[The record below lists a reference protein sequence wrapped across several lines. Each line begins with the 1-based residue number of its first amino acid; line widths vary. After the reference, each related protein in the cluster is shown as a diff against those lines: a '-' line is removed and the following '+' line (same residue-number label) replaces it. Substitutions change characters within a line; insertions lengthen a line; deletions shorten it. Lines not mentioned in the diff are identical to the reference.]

1 MHYSRS
7 SRLHCLL
14 AGLLLAFVCA
24 AVPAAQ
30 SADRHGSAR
39 SRARTVLQRSGVRGG
54 LVVHLG
60 CGDGSLTAALR
71 ASDRFLVQGLAR
83 EREDVTRA
91 RLNIQSRGGYGP
103 VSVRKSDGRR
113 LPYADNTVKLL
124 VSEQA
129 LSLPEEEVMRA
140 LAPRGVVCVEKD
152 GRWTTRT
159 SPWPADID
167 EWRHSWHGADSNP
180 VADDTEV
187 GPPRHIQWVGK
198 PRWQRHH
205 DTVPSTTTMVSSGGR
220 LFYIADVAPA
230 SLAGKDVDRWFLVA
244 RDAFSGTILWKQPM
258 KDWGAKSWSSTW
270 LGRGNQPY
278 EISKRL
284 VAGRDT
290 VYVTLGFD
298 APVTALDAASGEKL
312 RTFEDTEGASE
323 ILHCDGRLV
332 VAVRNRP
339 GRPGRN
345 KESVKE
351 FVCALDSDSGK
362 MLWKSR
368 SYVGLHANAG
378 SGDGIQ
384 CLRPFGRLEL
394 AAADGKVF
402 LVNQEAVTCLDMA
415 TGEKMWEQPRPD
427 VPREWVMHW
436 STRSKDTGRLVYADE
451 TLLLAQPEIEVF
463 NPYDT
468 IPGTLY
474 AYDAE
479 TGRRMWQQLY
489 GDWSHVDYQPDL
501 FVVDDRVWVHKH
513 LKDKQTDDYELL
525 GLDLET
531 GEVKRR
537 FSTTRAFD
545 VGHHHRCYSNR
556 STTEFVLSSHRGVEF
571 LELDTGTNWLNHWV
585 RGTCLFGYL
594 PCNGLLYAPPDP
606 CECFARTK
614 LNGYYAL
621 SADQERALDLPV
633 DSWKRPLE
641 KGPAYGQA
649 AQEAAPGSES
659 WPTWRHDARRSG
671 SASTSISGDLETA
684 WSARVG
690 DGLTSPTVGYGRIYT
705 SIRARHQVVALDAET
720 GEPSWSYTAGGRV
733 DTPPTLYEGLALF
746 GARDGW
752 VYCVTADEG
761 RLVWKRRIAPQARF
775 VGAYDGVESAWPLH
789 GSVLVENDLAYVVAG
804 RSSYLDGGIFA
815 CALKP
820 RTGKVV
826 KERNIY
832 SPDPETGRQPYGAG
846 NTWSVPGALN
856 DILTSDGAAVYMRRR
871 KLFDGSD
878 SSAAPVFATGGMLDN
893 SFFSRIRWG
902 RNDTDAGELAVFD
915 GPHTYGI
922 EAYPGSGKGTGR
934 SEFFWPGKDGYRL
947 FRTRK
952 NGGERG
958 QGWSRHI
965 PVRGKAMILAGD
977 NLVVAG
983 PPDVTPADDPLA
995 AFEGREGGRL
1005 WTISVSDGRPRQKLK
1020 LDSPPVWQGLAAAR
1034 GRLYLAD
1041 REGNLHCFTRE

>member
-1 MHYSRS
+1 MHHPRS
-7 SRLHCLL
+7 SRLHNLL
-14 AGLLLAFVCA
+14 TILLFICIGATVTAAG
-24 AVPAAQ
+24 
-30 SADRHGSAR
+30 SADGQAAAR
-39 SRARTVLQRSGVRGG
+39 SRARAVLRTSGIRGG

-60 CGDGSLTAALR
+60 CDDGSLTAALR
-71 ASDRFLVQGLAR
+71 AGDSFVVQGLAR
-83 EREDVTRA
+83 NREDVTRA
-91 RLNIQSRGGYGP
+91 RHNIQERGEYGP
-103 VSVRKSDGRR
+103 VSVRRWHGER

-124 VSEQA
+124 VSERPI
-129 LSLPEEEVMRA
+129 SLPEEEVMRA
-140 LAPRGVVCVEKD
+140 LAPRGVACVKKD

-159 SPWPADID
+159 SPWPDDMD
-167 EWRHSWHGADSNP
+167 EWTHSWHASDSNP
-180 VADDTEV
+180 VAEDTEV
-187 GPPRHIQWVGK
+187 GPPRHIQWVGQ

-230 SLAGKDVDRWFLVA
+230 SLAGKNFDKWFLIA
-244 RDAFSGTILWKQPM
+244 RDAFSGAILWKQPM
-258 KDWGAKSWSSTW
+258 KGWGAKGWSNTW
-270 LGRGNQPY
+270 WGRGNQPY

-284 VAGRDT
+284 VAVGDT

-298 APVTALDAASGEKL
+298 APVTALDAASGEEL
-312 RTFEDTEGASE
+312 MTCEGTEGASE
-323 ILHCDGRLV
+323 ILHCDGRLI

-339 GRPGRN
+339 GRPGRDN
-345 KESVKE
+345 EPVRE
-351 FVCALDSDSGK
+351 HVCAIDADSGE

-378 SGDGIQ
+378 SGDGIK

-394 AAADGKVF
+394 TAADGKVF
-402 LVNQEAVTCLDMA
+402 LMNHETITCLDMDS
-415 TGEKMWEQPRPD
+415 GEKKWEQPRPD
-427 VPREWVMHW
+427 VARKWVMHW
-436 STRSKDTGRLVYADE
+436 STRSQDTGRLVYADE

-474 AYDAE
+474 AFDAE
-479 TGRRMWQQLY
+479 TGRRMWEQLY

-501 FVVDDRVWVHKH
+501 FVVDERAWVHKH
-513 LKDKQTDDYELL
+513 LENKNTNDYELL

-531 GEVKRR
+531 GQVERR
-537 FSTTRAFD
+537 FSTTRAFS

-606 CECFARTK
+606 CQCFIRTK

-621 SADQERALDLPV
+621 SADQKHALDLPV
-633 DSWKRPLE
+633 DSWDRPLE
-641 KGPAYGQA
+641 KGPASGQA
-649 AQEAAPGSES
+649 GQQGASGAAP

-671 SASTSISGDLETA
+671 SASTDIPGELETG
-684 WSARVG
+684 WSAQVG
-690 DGLTSPTVGYGRIYT
+690 DGLTSPTIGYGRIYT
-705 SIRARHQVVALDAET
+705 SVRGRHQVVALDAET
-720 GEPSWSYTAGGRV
+720 GELSWSFTAGARV

-752 VYCVTADEG
+752 VYCVTADDG
-761 RLVWKRRIAPQARF
+761 RLVWRRRIAPQARF
-775 VGAYDGVESAWPLH
+775 VGAHDGVESTWPLH

-820 RTGKVV
+820 ETGEVV
-826 KERNIY
+826 KEKNIY

-846 NTWSVPGALN
+846 NTWSVPGVLN
-856 DILTSDGAAVYMRRR
+856 DILTSDGSTVYLRRQT
-871 KLFDGSD
+871 LFEGSD
-878 SSAAPVFATGGMLDN
+878 GAAPVFATGGMLDN

-902 RNDTDAGELAVFD
+902 RNGSDAGELAVFD

-922 EAYPGSGKGTGR
+922 EAYRGGGKGTGR
-934 SEFFWPGKDGYRL
+934 GEFFWPGDDGYRL

-952 NGGERG
+952 NGGGRG
-958 QGWSRHI
+958 DGWSRHI
-965 PVRGKAMILAGD
+965 PVRGKAMILAGQR
-977 NLVVAG
+977 LVVAG
-983 PPDVTPADDPLA
+983 PPDVAPADDPLA
-995 AFEGREGGRL
+995 AFEGLEGGRL
-1005 WTISVSDGRPRQKLK
+1005 WTISVSDGEPVQKLT
-1020 LDSPPVWQGLAAAR
+1020 LDSPPVWQGLAAAH

-1041 REGNLHCFTRE
+1041 RSGTLHCFTGE